1 MKHGPAWVL
10 FEESYQTSSRKLL
23 SIQSSR
29 RTPGDI
35 ISFMEQLYVDR
46 FASMAERL
54 QYKKSR
60 KTTICSPVA
69 DGHVIHCGHDPFFV
83 GIRASQT
90 DLREGVLEFTYRIII
105 RRSSEPLDFETKEKS
120 QVLHVDA

>member
-1 MKHGPAWVL
+1 MKHGPAWIL
-10 FEESYQTSSRKLL
+10 FEESSHTGSRKLL

-29 RTPGDI
+29 RTQGDI

-46 FASMAERL
+46 FASVAERL

-60 KTTICSPVA
+60 KTATCMPVV

-90 DLREGVLEFTYRIII
+90 DLREGVLEFTYRTII
-105 RRSSEPLDFETKEKS
+105 RRSSEPLDFETEERS
-120 QVLHVDA
+120 QVLNVDA